1 MHVLSKLIL
10 ASSLALAAIYAPH
23 AWAGP
28 AEDQYAV
35 AAAHYQQ
42 ARWKLAA
49 AEFRTFLADYPDHA
63 KTSRAIFYL
72 AESLVQ
78 LREFDQAAVQFLEF
92 RRKFPQDRLARKALF
107 RAGEANY
114 LSGRLDDA
122 EGELTEFVGQAA
134 EDPLCAFALPYLG
147 DIAAQKHDPAK
158 AQQRFAQGLERFP
171 QGALQDD
178 CRFGLAKALEEQGQR
193 EEAQRLYLALA
204 SKTASAW
211 ADDAQFRL
219 AASQYAAGDYAGA
232 LETFDAFPTRFAK
245 SEWKDKAALAAGQ
258 SLFYLQRYDQAAA
271 RFESLAKHAEIG
283 LEARYWIGLAQKAQ
297 HDWNAASATLL
308 AAAAEEDRPPLA
320 PALRFHAGDALVQ
333 AGKLSEANAQFDLAL
348 QRWPD
353 GDYADDCWLGKL
365 HAALAADDHTA
376 VDRLAAEFARRF
388 PASPL
393 KGAVERTVARSLL
406 ARKQPERALAIL
418 EPLVASPPPPAGS
431 PTSTA
436 AHDAAMERYLLGV
449 AYVGVERYEDA
460 LKMLEPALAESQG
473 ELKSDAQR
481 AQATALVALKRYAE
495 ASSAIEAYLA
505 ANPQG
510 DGAAWALAELAIC
523 QARSKQLDR
532 SKQTY
537 ARLASEHPGDKLIP
551 PTAATLAEASLAEGD
566 KQWSADL
573 FRLLTNDGNPP
584 EYVAR
589 GLSGVAW
596 SQFAA
601 GQLAEAAAT
610 FEQLLARYPQD
621 ALAAEAALVRGQI
634 LERLKQPEDALAMY
648 RSVIEKHADRPQLP
662 QALLGAARICDR
674 LQQNAEAAAF
684 FQRLDREFPDL
695 PEREAAL
702 YEWAWVLQKLK
713 QPAEADLLFER
724 LRSATPRSQFWGDA
738 VYRLAEHAKEAK
750 NFDRAK
756 ALVSELISGE
766 PGPQI
771 LPHALYLQAQ
781 IAVAAEQWDKVAAPL
796 DRLVA
801 EFPDNKLA
809 PLAKYFLAEAAYRQE
824 DYERASERFAALAQE
839 TRDGQEKWLPMVAL
853 RRAQILAL
861 QKKWPE
867 ALELAQQIAAQ
878 QPGFE
883 QQYEVDYLIGR
894 CLAAEGSFEDART
907 AYRKATRSELG
918 AKTET
923 AAMAQWMIGESY
935 FHQKNYEAALREYL
949 RVEILYAYPTW
960 QAGALLQAGKCHEFL
975 GEWKQATELYAKL
988 LKTYP
993 DATFAEEASK
1003 RLQEAQTRASGGK
1016 LGVRS

>member
-1 MHVLSKLIL
+1 MHALSKLIW
-10 ASSLALAAIYAPH
+10 ASSLALALLDGPR

-35 AAAHYQQ
+35 AAGHYQQ

-49 AEFRTFLADYPDHA
+49 GEFRTFLADYPDHA
-63 KTSRAIFYL
+63 KTGRAIFYL

-78 LREFDQAAVQFLEF
+78 LREFDQAATEFLEF
-92 RRKFPQDRLARKALF
+92 RRKFPQDRLAKKALF

-122 EGELTEFVGQAA
+122 ERELIEFLSQAA
-134 EDPLCAFALPYLG
+134 DDPLGAFALPYLG
-147 DIAAQKHDPAK
+147 DIASQKHDPAK
-158 AQQRFAQGLERFP
+158 ARQLFTQGLERFP

-204 SKTASAW
+204 SKIASPW

-219 AASQYAAGDYAGA
+219 GASQYASGDYAAA
-232 LETFDAFPTRFAK
+232 LETFDAFRAAFAK

-258 SLFYLQRYDQAAA
+258 SLFYLQRYQQALA
-271 RFESLAKHAEIG
+271 RFETLAKHAEMG
-283 LEARYWIGLAQKAQ
+283 LEARYWIGLTQKAE
-297 HDWNAASATLL
+297 HDWSAAAATLL

-348 QRWPD
+348 ERWPD

-365 HAALAADDHTA
+365 HAALAADDHAA
-376 VDRLAAEFARRF
+376 VDRLAEEFARRF

-393 KGAVERTVARSLL
+393 KGAAERTVARSFL

-418 EPLVASPPPPAGS
+418 EPLVASESPAGS

-436 AHDAAMERYLLGV
+436 AHDAATQRYLLAV

-460 LKMLEPALAESQG
+460 LKMLEPILAESRG
-473 ELKSDAQR
+473 ELKSDAER

-495 ASSAIEAYLA
+495 AVVPIEAYLA
-505 ANPQG
+505 AQPQG
-510 DGAAWALAELAIC
+510 DGAAWALGELAIC

-537 ARLASEHPGDKLIP
+537 GRLASEHPGSKLIP
-551 PTAATLAEASLAEGD
+551 PTAAALAEASLAEGD

-573 FRLLTNDGNPP
+573 FRSLTNDGNPA

-601 GQLAEAAAT
+601 GQLAEAAGA

-621 ALAAEAALVRGQI
+621 PLAAEAALVRGQI
-634 LERLKQPEDALAMY
+634 LDRLKQPENALAMY
-648 RSVIEKHADRPQLP
+648 RLVIEKHAEAPQLP

-674 LQQNAEAAAF
+674 LQQNAEAAELF
-684 FQRLDREFPDL
+684 ERLDREFPDL

-713 QPAEADLLFER
+713 QPAQADVLFER
-724 LRSATPRSQFWGDA
+724 LRSAMPRSQFWGDA

-750 NFDRAK
+750 NFDRAT
-756 ALVSELISGE
+756 ALVTELIAGD
-766 PGPQI
+766 PGPPI
-771 LPHALYLQAQ
+771 LPHALYLQGQ
-781 IAVAAEQWDKVAAPL
+781 IAVAAEHWNKVQAPL
-796 DRLVA
+796 ARLVA
-801 EFPDNKLA
+801 EFPDSKLA
-809 PLAKYFLAEAAYRQE
+809 PLAKYFLAEAAYRQD
-824 DYERASERFAALAQE
+824 DYETASERFAALAQE
-839 TRDGQEKWLPMVAL
+839 TKGGQEKWLPMVAL

-861 QKKWPE
+861 QKKRPE

-907 AYRKATRSELG
+907 AYRKVTRSETG
-918 AKTET
+918 GKTET

-935 FHQKNYEAALREYL
+935 FHQKNYETALREYL

-960 QAGALLQAGKCHEFL
+960 QAGAELQAGKCHEEL
-975 GEWKQATELYAKL
+975 GEWKQASELYAKL

-993 DATFAEEASK
+993 DTTFAEEASK
-1003 RLQEAQTRASGGK
+1003 RLQTAQTRTQAK
-1016 LGVRS
+1016 N